1 MLLVEVS
8 QNATGDDSAPGP
20 PPAGGIELLE
30 RLIICSIWICAL
42 RQQPRDET
50 RKFLRCRFHAPDSL
64 ADFSFLNYQDPN
76 CVPCAIRAGAPGGK
90 VEILDDLRGRPASAI
105 ATQFLPARYR
115 RPRQAPPCLRLR
127 SEPSPYS
134 AASNFP
140 TSAVRS
146 AMRFTNRLSF
156 AACAPSPTAPKPS
169 SVGIPSAAVK
179 FPSEP
184 PPVSDSSNS
193 TPISRPNSRAFRK
206 SATIPAERSI
216 GGRFN
221 PPVTSIVQ
229 RRSKGFSPRIF
240 FSSPG
245 ASRRRSTR
253 MSTSTRASAATTLLR
268 VPPEITP
275 GFTVMPRCN

>member
-105 ATQFLPARYR
+105 ATQFLPA
-115 RPRQAPPCLRLR
+115 CLAR
-127 SEPSPYS
+127 ES
-134 AASNFP
+134 AASLGHWRNRSYLQLWSSLDERRHQRTWGNCCRRRKASVHAP
-140 TSAVRS
+140 GIAPWTRPAAPIAAPALGPGRIETHSAGT
-146 AMRFTNRLSF
+146 AT
-156 AACAPSPTAPKPS
+156 ACGSITATPSC
-169 SVGIPSAAVK
+169 VGNHSLP
-179 FPSEP
+179 
-184 PPVSDSSNS
+184 
-193 TPISRPNSRAFRK
+193 SRAF
-206 SATIPAERSI
+206 TPA
-216 GGRFN
+216 G
-221 PPVTSIVQ
+221 Q
-229 RRSKGFSPRIF
+229 
-240 FSSPG
+240 
-245 ASRRRSTR
+245 
-253 MSTSTRASAATTLLR
+253 
-268 VPPEITP
+268 
-275 GFTVMPRCN
+275 